1 MMAPPS
7 WDNCPVRNTY
17 LDMRRI
23 VKGWSILNRDYG
35 FSNVSWGWHGLRMD
49 HAYIGEHNI
58 VDRYEMGKL
67 SEAECVEFEEH
78 FADCPEC
85 QQEIAVAQKFRQGL
99 KIVAAR
105 MAARSPLPKPSKS
118 SDGIGLAVRGRWLVT
133 AACLALACAA
143 VLIWR
148 RNLILVRDQ
157 LNQAKV
163 QEESWRRRS
172 AEQSKAITK
181 LEQQLRNT
189 QNEAEAGPIPSDAGN
204 ALPVLASVFTLNTN
218 RGPIMSGSE
227 PPDRIVISRVPQ
239 WIVLST
245 DQESDGEYRDY
256 RVTLTD
262 SARRMVLR
270 QGRLKPG
277 STGTLS
283 LSVLSS
289 VLHQDDYQLAVEGR
303 SAQGTYILIHQYHF
317 RLTLQP

>member
-1 MMAPPS
+1 VPPS

-23 VKGWSILNRDYG
+23 IKGWSILNRDYG

-58 VDRYEMGKL
+58 VARYEMGKL

-85 QQEIAVAQKFRQGL
+85 QNEIAVAQKFRQGL
-99 KIVAAR
+99 KTVAAR
-105 MAARSPLPKPSKS
+105 MAARSPFAKPSRS
-118 SDGIGLAVRGRWLVT
+118 TTGMALAPRGRWVLVT

-143 VLIWR
+143 VLVWR
-148 RNLILVRDQ
+148 RNMILVRFQ
-157 LNQAKV
+157 LNQARV
-163 QEESWRRRS
+163 QEESWRIRS
-172 AEQSKAITK
+172 AEQSERITQM
-181 LEQQLRNT
+181 EQRLRNT
-189 QNEAEAGPIPSDAGN
+189 QGEARPSSPNSEN
-204 ALPVLASVFTLNTN
+204 ALPVLASVFALNTT
-218 RGPIMSGSE
+218 RGPNISGAE
-227 PPDRIVISRVPQ
+227 PRDRIVISRAPQ

-245 DQESDGEYRDY
+245 DQADDGEYRDY

-303 SAQGTYILIHQYHF
+303 SAQGTYILIRQYHF

>member
-1 MMAPPS
+1 M
-7 WDNCPVRNTY
+7 N
-17 LDMRRI
+17 
-23 VKGWSILNRDYG
+23 
-35 FSNVSWGWHGLRMD
+35 

-58 VDRYEMGKL
+58 AARYEMGKL

-85 QQEIAVAQKFRQGL
+85 RKEIAAAQEFRQGL

-105 MAARSPLPKPSKS
+105 MAARSPFPKPSRS
-118 SDGIGLAVRGRWLVT
+118 VTGMALAPKGRWVLVT

-143 VLIWR
+143 VLVWR

-163 QEESWRRRS
+163 HEESWRSRS
-172 AEQSKAITK
+172 EEQSERIAK
-181 LEQQLRNT
+181 LEEQLRNT
-189 QNEAEAGPIPSDAGN
+189 RNEAEARPIPSDAGH

-218 RGPIMSGSE
+218 RGVIMSGAE
-227 PPDRIVISRVPQ
+227 PRDRIVISRVPQ

-245 DQESDGEYRDY
+245 DQESDDEYRDY

-262 SARRMVLR
+262 SARRTVLR

-277 STGTLS
+277 STGALS

-303 SAQGTYILIHQYHF
+303 SAQGTYTLIRRYRF